1 MWLAGV
7 RKEVFWRP
15 WTLEL
20 ALVAKAA
27 ALAPHVPQAG
37 GIHGGEDPG
46 WPSGG
51 SSLWQPLCS
60 ASASP
65 NQHCPMS
72 LPTPPPC
79 LFGMQIIY
87 SEAF

>member
-1 MWLAGV
+1 M
-7 RKEVFWRP
+7 FWGP
-15 WTLEL
+15 WILEL
-20 ALVAKAA
+20 ALVARAA

-51 SSLWQPLCS
+51 ISLWQPLCS

-65 NQHCPMS
+65 NQRCLMS